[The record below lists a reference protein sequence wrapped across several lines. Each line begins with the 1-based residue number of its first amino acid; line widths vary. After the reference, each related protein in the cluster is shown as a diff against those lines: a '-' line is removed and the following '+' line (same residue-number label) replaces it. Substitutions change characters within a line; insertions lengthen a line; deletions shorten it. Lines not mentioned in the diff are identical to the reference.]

1 MRYAELSDVY
11 EELEK
16 NSSKLK
22 KAEIIAKML
31 KASPAKLLPKLV
43 LLLTGRVFPQWS
55 PYEIGIANQMVI
67 RSIAKATG
75 ISEEKV
81 SDKFKKIGDLGLT
94 VEDLVGGKKQATL
107 KSKALDT
114 EDIFSNLQK
123 LAELTGEGSQERKV
137 SLIVQLLSQAKP
149 KEARY
154 IVRTLLGQLRV
165 GVAEG
170 ILRDAIS
177 QAFNVDV
184 DRLEAAWFV
193 RPDYG
198 YIAEVVR

>member
-1 MRYAELSDVY
+1 MTFCFAGTSIFFGFGLPNFAIVLKGMRKLAFRYLKRQTLTIFMRYAELSDVY

-81 SDKFKKIGDLGLT
+81 SDKFKKVGDLGLT
-94 VEDLVGGKKQATL
+94 VESLVEGKKQATL

-114 EDIFSNLQK
+114 EDVFSNLQK

-137 SLIVQLLSQAKP
+137 GLI
-149 KEARY
+149 
-154 IVRTLLGQLRV
+154 
-165 GVAEG
+165 
-170 ILRDAIS
+170 
-177 QAFNVDV
+177 
-184 DRLEAAWFV
+184 
-193 RPDYG
+193 
-198 YIAEVVR
+198 